1 MPGYIEKTL
10 ARFNHKAPKKP
21 QHQPHE
27 HTIPVFGAAVQ
38 YAKQEDVTEQL
49 PKEDKRYI
57 QQVVGTLLYYRH
69 AVDSTILDALC
80 TIASA
85 QATPTKDTMQ

>member
-1 MPGYIEKTL
+1 MPGYIKKTL

-27 HTIPVFGAAVQ
+27 HTIPVFGATLQ

-49 PKEDKRYI
+49 PKEDKN
-57 QQVVGTLLYYRH
+57 
-69 AVDSTILDALC
+69 SC
-80 TIASA
+80 N
-85 QATPTKDTMQ
+85 KC